1 MGYDFNKADKIAEI
15 LSRLQQEISF
25 QGQDSSELR
34 IRSGIDSDGV
44 DSMFVRFSTGSSS
57 LEMVLKY
64 QDYRSAPMTLLVEGR
79 YEPEIEQLIVAA
91 ASNEA
96 SPLLVDVGANQGFHS
111 INFVLALGEESRSVA
126 LEPNPDV
133 CSILEKN
140 LSLNGIQNRVTVLQK
155 GLDQEAGKATLMV
168 PMRTGSG
175 GGSLRNQ
182 HQEEEL
188 LGEFSV
194 DLVTL
199 DSLNLAPSV
208 IKIDVEGNELNVLL
222 GSLETIRTAKPVI
235 VIELL
240 RKWMRTF
247 DTHPQQV
254 VDLLSSYGYECFAIG
269 SELRRITFIDE
280 DTEETNFIFHPSN

>member
-96 SPLLVDVGANQGFHS
+96 
-111 INFVLALGEESRSVA
+111 
-126 LEPNPDV
+126 
-133 CSILEKN
+133 
-140 LSLNGIQNRVTVLQK
+140 
-155 GLDQEAGKATLMV
+155 
-168 PMRTGSG
+168 
-175 GGSLRNQ
+175 
-182 HQEEEL
+182 
-188 LGEFSV
+188 
-194 DLVTL
+194 
-199 DSLNLAPSV
+199 
-208 IKIDVEGNELNVLL
+208 
-222 GSLETIRTAKPVI
+222 
-235 VIELL
+235 
-240 RKWMRTF
+240 
-247 DTHPQQV
+247 
-254 VDLLSSYGYECFAIG
+254 
-269 SELRRITFIDE
+269 
-280 DTEETNFIFHPSN
+280 